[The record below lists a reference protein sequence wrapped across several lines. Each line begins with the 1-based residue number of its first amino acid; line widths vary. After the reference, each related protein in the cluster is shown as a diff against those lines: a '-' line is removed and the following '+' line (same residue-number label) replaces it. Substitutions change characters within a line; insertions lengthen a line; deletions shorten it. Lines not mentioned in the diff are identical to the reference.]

1 MWKCKWGCDIFHHRA
16 ASSVDKPVNAASS
29 KVLSD
34 QISDVITSINEL
46 RTQSFGRL
54 RWGGRNQSWTKSCE
68 PQSPQ
73 VDKCCVLCSG
83 CVKTSCT
90 QRKRKQISEV
100 GDVRVS
106 DVQKPN
112 HKAWKVLK
120 LLRGSFGGLC
130 QIRWSLKCADL
141 KFVFA
146 AGSWLIRYKNTRF
159 QQQINYC

>member
-16 ASSVDKPVNAASS
+16 ALWVDKPVNAASS

-34 QISDVITSINEL
+34 QISDVITSINEP

-54 RWGGRNQSWTKSCE
+54 GGERNQAWTKSCE
-68 PQSPQ
+68 PQSHQ

-100 GDVRVS
+100 GDVQVS
-106 DVQKPN
+106 DVQRPN
-112 HKAWKVLK
+112 RDAWKALK
-120 LLRGSFGGLC
+120 LLRVTFGGLC
-130 QIRWSLKCADL
+130 QIHLNFKCANL
-141 KFVFA
+141 KSVFT
-146 AGSWLIRYKNTRF
+146 AGSSWFIL
-159 QQQINYC
+159 